1 MKVENTSKD
10 IIKGLEMSIAITIL
24 IFFVV
29 SFIVYSMYEK
39 SFNKCLNLSPNEFVE
54 RKFLLKA
61 SSLDLSKILYGPIVL
76 IIVMVGLVDY
86 YCKNLTLAFSAGAI
100 VFILYAIYIMKMFI
114 FYIGSGIVITQQ
126 RVIVIKS
133 FKPTSFNIDEILYA
147 KVFENDT
154 RDLKDDMVIKDEIT
168 KSAITIMDING
179 RQETIENF
187 PDANIVRLE
196 IMQIQSMREREL
208 ERELERL
215 KSQNNQN

>member
-1 MKVENTSKD
+1 
-10 IIKGLEMSIAITIL
+10 MSIAITIL
-24 IFFVV
+24 IFLVV
-29 SFIVYSMYEK
+29 SVIVYGMYEK
-39 SFNKCLNLSPNEFVE
+39 SFNKCLNLGPNEFVE
-54 RKFLLKA
+54 RKFLLKT

-76 IIVMVGLVDY
+76 IIIIIGLVDY

-196 IMQIQSMREREL
+196 IMQIQSMRARDL

>member
-1 MKVENTSKD
+1 
-10 IIKGLEMSIAITIL
+10 MSTAIVIL
-24 IFFVV
+24 IFLVV
-29 SFIVYSMYEK
+29 SVIVYGMYEK
-39 SFNKCLNLSPNEFVE
+39 SFNKCLNLGPNEFVE
-54 RKFLLKA
+54 RKFLLKT

-154 RDLKDDMVIKDEIT
+154 RDLKDEMAIKDEIT

-196 IMQIQSMREREL
+196 IMQIQSMRAREL

>member
-1 MKVENTSKD
+1 
-10 IIKGLEMSIAITIL
+10 MSIAITIL

-29 SFIVYSMYEK
+29 SFIVYGMYEK
-39 SFNKCLNLSPNEFVE
+39 SFNKCLNLGPNEFVE
-54 RKFLLKA
+54 RKFLLKT

-196 IMQIQSMREREL
+196 IMQIQSMRAREL

>member
-1 MKVENTSKD
+1 
-10 IIKGLEMSIAITIL
+10 MSIAITIL

-29 SFIVYSMYEK
+29 SFIVYGMYEK
-39 SFNKCLNLSPNEFVE
+39 SFNKCLNLGPNEFVE
-54 RKFLLKA
+54 RKFLLKT

-100 VFILYAIYIMKMFI
+100 VFILYAIYIMKIFI

-196 IMQIQSMREREL
+196 IMQIQSTRVREL

>member
-1 MKVENTSKD
+1 
-10 IIKGLEMSIAITIL
+10 MSIAITIL

-29 SFIVYSMYEK
+29 SVVIYGMYEK
-39 SFNKCLNLSPNEFVE
+39 SFNKCLNLGPNEFVE

-100 VFILYAIYIMKMFI
+100 FFILYAIYIMKTFI

-168 KSAITIMDING
+168 KNAITIMDING

-196 IMQIQSMREREL
+196 IMQIQSMRAREL

>member
-1 MKVENTSKD
+1 
-10 IIKGLEMSIAITIL
+10 MSIAITIL
-24 IFFVV
+24 IFLVV
-29 SFIVYSMYEK
+29 SVIIYGMYEK
-39 SFNKCLNLSPNEFVE
+39 SFNKCLNLGPNEFVE
-54 RKFLLKA
+54 RKFLLKT

-154 RDLKDDMVIKDEIT
+154 RDLKDEMAIKDEIT

-196 IMQIQSMREREL
+196 IMQIQSMRAREL

>member
-1 MKVENTSKD
+1 
-10 IIKGLEMSIAITIL
+10 MSIAITIL

-29 SFIVYSMYEK
+29 SVIVYTMYENF
-39 SFNKCLNLSPNEFVE
+39 FNKCLNLGPNEFVE

-76 IIVMVGLVDY
+76 IIIMVGLVDY

-154 RDLKDDMVIKDEIT
+154 RDLKDEMAIKDEIT

-196 IMQIQSMREREL
+196 IMQIQSMRVREL

>member
-1 MKVENTSKD
+1 
-10 IIKGLEMSIAITIL
+10 MSTAIVIL
-24 IFFVV
+24 IFLVV
-29 SFIVYSMYEK
+29 SVIVYGMYEK
-39 SFNKCLNLSPNEFVE
+39 SFNKCLNLGPNEFVE

-154 RDLKDDMVIKDEIT
+154 RDLKDDMGIKDEIT

-196 IMQIQSMREREL
+196 IMQIQSMRAREL

>member
-1 MKVENTSKD
+1 
-10 IIKGLEMSIAITIL
+10 MSIAITIL

-147 KVFENDT
+147 KVSE
-154 RDLKDDMVIKDEIT
+154 KDERAMKDEMAIKDEIT
-168 KSAITIMDING
+168 KNAITIMDING

-208 ERELERL
+208 ERL